1 LLFHFTLKKPRH
13 TLAIKI
19 MPGISRKPSAKAK
32 AIHSRTGKSAKDK
45 PATPRG
51 LLSQALILRTALGLI
66 DHDGLEGLTVR
77 KLAEKLG
84 VSAMAIYRHY
94 QSKAEIERQL
104 VDLVVGD
111 HDVTNHEEADWREWL
126 YTTYAG
132 MRAALCVHPG
142 VMPLLD
148 NASYQGGKALAVMDR
163 ILCELNKVGL
173 TAEQS
178 ALLFHTLMAHMIGS
192 VVLMNDEERS
202 LIAFGHSE
210 ERQRSRKL
218 SFEMVSL
225 EPFPNIAVHAPQLAV
240 ISGDQRFRDSVMLII
255 KAITG

>member
-1 LLFHFTLKKPRH
+1 MSATSA
-13 TLAIKI
+13 T
-19 MPGISRKPSAKAK
+19 SRKPVAKAARARNK
-32 AIHSRTGKSAKDK
+32 QSIQAR

-51 LLSQALILRTALGLI
+51 MLSQGLILRTALEII
-66 DHDGLEGLTVR
+66 DRDGLAGLTVR
-77 KLAEKLG
+77 KLAAQLG

-94 QSKAEIERQL
+94 KSKAEIESQL

-111 HDVTNHEEADWREWL
+111 YDVTNHEASDWRDWL

-132 MRAALCVHPG
+132 MRAALCAHPG

-163 ILCELNKVGL
+163 ILLELNRAGL
-173 TAEQS
+173 NAEQS
-178 ALLFHTLMAHMIGS
+178 ALLFHTLMANMIGS

-225 EPFPNIAVHAPQLAV
+225 EPFPNIAQHAPQLAS

-255 KAITG
+255 RAITNSAPA